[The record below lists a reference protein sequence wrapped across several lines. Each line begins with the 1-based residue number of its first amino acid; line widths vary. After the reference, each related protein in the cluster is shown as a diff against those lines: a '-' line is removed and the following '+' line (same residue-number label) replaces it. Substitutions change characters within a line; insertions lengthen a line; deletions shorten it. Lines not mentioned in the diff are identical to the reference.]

1 MQMSVKNLV
10 NNEQILIIEEFELP
24 FNFSLTVWLDGAQN

>member
-24 FNFSLTVWLDGAQN
+24 FNVWLDGTQN